1 MGNGIG
7 NDFELASDSFADTL
21 RARRKNRERLG
32 IKITDDLQ
40 FIEVIVKSN
49 E

>member
-1 MGNGIG
+1 MGLVTISS
-7 NDFELASDSFADTL
+7 LPPILLRTL
-21 RARRKNRERLG
+21 RARKKNRERLG

-40 FIEVIVKSN
+40 FIEVIVKTN